1 MGTIT
6 LVRHGQASFGAANY
20 DQLSALGQEQ
30 ARLLGQ
36 WLQDTAPAP
45 SRIALGPAQRHRQSA
60 EHCLAVLPGAPGA
73 TQWQV
78 HAGFDEFDHEAV
90 LRAHQPAWTDPA
102 AIAQALKDA
111 EHPRRAFQQV
121 FAAAVSRWVAGELR
135 APGLETW
142 ADFQARCRAAL
153 HQLTQERGQDVWVF
167 TSGGVITALVQYV
180 TGIPD
185 ARIFELNWTLANA
198 GVTKLLYRGGERTGE
213 FSLAGLNSVA
223 HLERHRRPELI
234 TYR

>member
-1 MGTIT
+1 MGTLT

-36 WLQDTAPAP
+36 WLHDTGQAP

-60 EHCLAVLPGAPGA
+60 EHCLAALPGAPA
-73 TQWQV
+73 PEHWQMD
-78 HAGFDEFDHEAV
+78 AGFDEFDHEAV
-90 LRAHQPAWTDPA
+90 LRAHQPAWTSPA
-102 AIAQALKDA
+102 AIAQALQGE

-121 FAAAVSRWVAGELR
+121 FAAAVGRWVAGELK

-142 ADFQARCRAAL
+142 VAFQMRCRAAL
-153 HQLTQERGQDVWVF
+153 NRLTQERGQDVWVF
-167 TSGGVITALVQYV
+167 TSGGVITAVVQAAL
-180 TGIPD
+180 GIPD
-185 ARIFELNWTLANA
+185 ARAFDLNWALANA
-198 GVTKLLYRGGERTGE
+198 GVTRLRTRPGE
-213 FSLAGLNSVA
+213 FSVMSVNQLA

>member
-1 MGTIT
+1 MGTLT

-20 DQLSALGQEQ
+20 DQLSPLGQEQ

-36 WLQDTAPAP
+36 WLHDTAQAP

-60 EHCLAVLPGAPGA
+60 EHCLAALPGAPAAG
-73 TQWQV
+73 QWQV
-78 HAGFDEFDHEAV
+78 DAGFDEFDHEAV
-90 LRAHQPAWTDPA
+90 LRAHQPEWVSPA
-102 AIAQALKDA
+102 AIAQALKDT

-121 FAAAVSRWVAGELR
+121 FAAAVARWVAGELK

-142 ADFQARCRAAL
+142 VAFQARCRTAL
-153 HQLTQERGQDVWVF
+153 LALTHARGEDVWVF
-167 TSGGVITALVQYV
+167 TSGGVITTLVQAAL
-180 TGIPD
+180 GIPD
-185 ARIFELNWTLANA
+185 ARAFDLNWALANA
-198 GVTKLLYRGGERTGE
+198 GVTRLRYRAGE
-213 FSLAGLNSVA
+213 FSVMSVNQLA